1 MSFED
6 QIKSNC
12 GRLPYDRIK
21 ILRFDQLELA
31 TIIRGVLFVFATWSG
46 DAIRSFRLLCDGLAT
61 TPEVKFSILVMDADD
76 CDYDAF
82 KSALGELPQG
92 KGEAYWIR
100 SGQLVHRD
108 HGYTDKTKEVLQGRI
123 QEFA

>member
-1 MSFED
+1 MSFEE

-12 GRLPYDRIK
+12 GRLPYGRIK
-21 ILRFDQLELA
+21 ISRFDQLELA
-31 TIIRGVLFVFATWSG
+31 TIPLGVLFVFATWSG
-46 DAIRSFRLLCDGLAT
+46 DAIRSFRRLCDGLAA
-61 TPEVKFSILVMDADD
+61 TPGAKLSILVMDADGFD
-76 CDYDAF
+76 FNAF

-108 HGYTDKTKEVLQGRI
+108 HGYTDETKEVLQGRI
-123 QEFA
+123 REFA